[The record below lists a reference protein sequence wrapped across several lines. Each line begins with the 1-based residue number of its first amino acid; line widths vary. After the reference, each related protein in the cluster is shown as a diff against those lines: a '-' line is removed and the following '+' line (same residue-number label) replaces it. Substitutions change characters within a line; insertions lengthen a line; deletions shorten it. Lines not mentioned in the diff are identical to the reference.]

1 MIINNVLQ
9 HIFSSPSNVIVLRTL
24 NSRMVGISGREI
36 ARVSKL
42 SNRTAQSVLANLE
55 SLGVVNRTIGGR
67 DHLFTLN
74 RNNII
79 ASKLIKY
86 IFEFEDGFSKE
97 IISSIKKRLSLI
109 VSSVILFGSVAR
121 KEEDYSSDFDLCIV
135 YANNKNKIENIV
147 SELRDKLFDDYK
159 VTLAPFY
166 ITETDFKKRAKKN
179 LSPVNNI
186 IKEGIL
192 LAGKPIRELIQ

>member
-24 NSRMVGISGREI
+24 NSRVVGISGREI
-36 ARVSKL
+36 ARISRL

-97 IISSIKKRLSLI
+97 IISSIKKRLSPI

>member
-1 MIINNVLQ
+1 VL
-9 HIFSSPSNVIVLRTL
+9 
-24 NSRMVGISGREI
+24 GISGREI
-36 ARVSKL
+36 ARISGL
-42 SNRTAQSVLANLE
+42 SNRAVQNSLANLE
-55 SLGVVNRTIGGR
+55 SLGLVDRIVGGR

-74 RNNII
+74 RNNKIV
-79 ASKLIKY
+79 SKIIKY

-97 IISSIKKRLSLI
+97 IIFSIKKKLSTL
-109 VSSVILFGSVAR
+109 VSSLILFGSVAR
-121 KEEDYSSDFDLCIV
+121 KEENYSSDFDLCIV
-135 YANNKNKIENIV
+135 YTNNKNKIENIV

-186 IKEGIL
+186 IKDGIL

>member
-1 MIINNVLQ
+1 
-9 HIFSSPSNVIVLRTL
+9 
-24 NSRMVGISGREI
+24 MVGVSGREI
-36 ARVSKL
+36 ARISKL

-74 RNNII
+74 RNNKIV
-79 ASKLIKY
+79 SKLIKY
-86 IFEFEDGFSKE
+86 IFEFEDGFGKE
-97 IISSIKKRLSLI
+97 IISSIKKKLSPI
-109 VSSVILFGSVAR
+109 VSSLILFGSVAR
-121 KEEDYSSDFDLCIV
+121 KEEEYSSDFDLCIV
-135 YANNKNKIENIV
+135 YILNKTKIENAV
-147 SELRDKLFDDYK
+147 SELRDKLYDDYK

-192 LAGKPIRELIQ
+192 IAGKPIRELIK

>member
-24 NSRMVGISGREI
+24 NSRVVGISGREI
-36 ARVSKL
+36 ARISRL

-86 IFEFEDGFSKE
+86 IFEFEDGFGKE
-97 IISSIKKRLSLI
+97 IIFSIKKKLSTL
-109 VSSVILFGSVAR
+109 VSSLILFGSVAR
-121 KEEDYSSDFDLCIV
+121 KEENYSSDFDLCIV
-135 YANNKNKIENIV
+135 YTNNKHKIENTV
-147 SELRDKLFDDYK
+147 SELRDKLYDEYK

-186 IKEGIL
+186 LKDGIL

>member
-24 NSRMVGISGREI
+24 NSRMVGVSGREI
-36 ARVSKL
+36 ARISKL

-74 RNNII
+74 RNNKIV
-79 ASKLIKY
+79 SKLIKY
-86 IFEFEDGFSKE
+86 IFEFEDGFGKE
-97 IISSIKKRLSLI
+97 IISSIKKKLSPI
-109 VSSVILFGSVAR
+109 VSSLILFGSVAR
-121 KEEDYSSDFDLCIV
+121 KEEEYSSDFDLCIV
-135 YANNKNKIENIV
+135 YILNKTKIENAV
-147 SELRDKLFDDYK
+147 SELRDKLYDDYK

-192 LAGKPIRELIQ
+192 IAGKPIRELIK